1 MANVFPAG
9 TVKLTSFKTAAPS
22 SYLKFT
28 LSNTI
33 SLLIAGVSIERIAYI
48 LDEKEED
55 DRPGV
60 TKPAINKDI
69 VWYEGNKFTDSQIA
83 IYCK

>member
-1 MANVFPAG
+1 MCQL
-9 TVKLTSFKTAAPS
+9 TVL
-22 SYLKFT
+22 
-28 LSNTI
+28 
-33 SLLIAGVSIERIAYI
+33 AYI

-69 VWYEGNKFTDSQIA
+69 VFDNVNFKYEEGAAVLRMSALLFRQERHLLFLEIQEA
-83 IYCK
+83 ERVHLYIY